1 MLEQLM
7 SILKRGG
14 AASIDQ
20 LAVELNTTP
29 QMVTQLVEYLEQ
41 AGRLKKIG
49 AGCKQPCSGCYLA
62 RECHLIAHGRIWQIA
77 D

>member
-1 MLEQLM
+1 M

-20 LAVELNTTP
+20 LAAELNTTP
-29 QMVTQLVEYLEQ
+29 QMVTQLVEYLER

-49 AGCKQPCSGCYLA
+49 VECGQPCHGCYLA
-62 RECHLIAHGRIWQIA
+62 RECNLIEHGRIWQIA